1 MNNYNKQTV
10 GERSANLISRE
21 LRLDDGETDYLAR
34 SIDAILKRELAI
46 VNKEKDELLAE
57 LPLSTNRTRWE
68 ARELLGQTSK
78 HVDGFN
84 GWHGCV
90 EIKKASEVVDLLIGE
105 KEAIQK
111 EVVKLSDRVKELEK
125 IPDDYETTIE
135 RETREALEYEAE
147 GDMYGWN
154 FHMGKKSGI
163 IAGNIYYRDKVD
175 ELVKENNILN
185 DKLSNATMSYMDLR
199 IELEA
204 VKKERDLAIL
214 HDSQP
219 YPTPWA
225 YEQVCEDKNK
235 YEKELKESKD
245 KVEELYKVIHRL
257 EDLESTAATS
267 YRDSIIHA
275 SKIGNLL
282 EEKNKELEAA
292 KNERDAW
299 EDSAAQFHR
308 NSEWLRG
315 LLEETGKML
324 GYKCYTCDDGT
335 IMDEPFVSKVP
346 ELVSELIDSER
357 RLLDKVIN
365 LNDHIDDNDET
376 IYKLEKERK
385 ECIDM
390 INTACLKAGF
400 DTGDQDVEL
409 WRHVDSWHARAWDYW
424 KNKHEENK
432 HDFKVV
438 REQADLYYKALQDSG
453 NIIQELTR
461 DKKDAWE
468 LLREIR
474 DGEVNPEDEADK
486 FIRDRDNTTSELSKA
501 VKNVEKYKDALKEAL
516 GMMSPPFDFEKFQE
530 LSVLAYGEAST
541 WKEGNEL
548 KAVIT
553 DDLNCKYFN
562 SLTK

>member
-1 MNNYNKQTV
+1 MNDYNKQTV

-105 KEAIQK
+105 KEALQK

-135 RETREALEYEAE
+135 RETRQALEFEAE

-204 VKKERDLAIL
+204 VKEERDLAIL

-225 YEQVCEDKNK
+225 YEQVCEAKSK
-235 YEKELKESKD
+235 YE
-245 KVEELYKVIHRL
+245 
-257 EDLESTAATS
+257 
-267 YRDSIIHA
+267 
-275 SKIGNLL
+275 
-282 EEKNKELEAA
+282 KELEAA

-390 INTACLKAGF
+390 INTACIKAGF

-516 GMMSPPFDFEKFQE
+516 GMMSPPFDFAKFQK
-530 LSVLAYGEAST
+530 LSILAYGEESS

-553 DDLNCKYFN
+553 DDLNCKYFS
-562 SLTK
+562 SLTKHQYNEN

>member
-1 MNNYNKQTV
+1 MNDYNKQTV

-46 VNKEKDELLAE
+46 LNKEKDELLAE
-57 LPLSTNRTRWE
+57 LPLSSNRTRSMAWE
-68 ARELLGQTSK
+68 ILGKASK
-78 HVDGFN
+78 HIDICPNEGIN
-84 GWHGCV
+84 GWHGCYEAKSAHQV
-90 EIKKASEVVDLLIGE
+90 IDLLIGE

-111 EVVKLSDRVKELEK
+111 EAVKLSNRVKELEK

-135 RETREALEYEAE
+135 RETREALEFEAE

-185 DKLSNATMSYMDLR
+185 EKLSNATMSYMDLR
-199 IELEA
+199 VELEA

-225 YEQVCEDKNK
+225 YEQVCEAKNK
-235 YEKELKESKD
+235 YE
-245 KVEELYKVIHRL
+245 
-257 EDLESTAATS
+257 
-267 YRDSIIHA
+267 
-275 SKIGNLL
+275 
-282 EEKNKELEAA
+282 KELEAA

-308 NSEWLRG
+308 NSEW
-315 LLEETGKML
+315 
-324 GYKCYTCDDGT
+324 YTCDDGT

-346 ELVSELIDSER
+346 ELVSALIDSER

-390 INTACLKAGF
+390 INEASVIAGF
-400 DTGDQDVEL
+400 DIGDQDVEL

-501 VKNVEKYKDALKEAL
+501 VKNVEKYKEALREAL
-516 GMMSPPFDFEKFQE
+516 GMMSPPFDFAKFQK
-530 LSVLAYGEAST
+530 LSVIAYGEAST

-553 DDLNCKYFN
+553 DDLNCKYFS
-562 SLTK
+562 SLTKHQYNEN